1 MRSRP
6 FVIAL
11 SALLLLAAG
20 PSRADVREPLP
31 GCEDFEEE
39 LGENPL
45 LHECLRL
52 DQIQVIG
59 SHNSYHRQP
68 VEPYRT
74 ALFDLLDDFDELGGI
89 AWDYEHLP
97 LDRQFGEQGVRQI
110 ELDVFADPV
119 GGLYAQRLGP
129 ELIGYPVPPV
139 PILDEPGM
147 KVLHVQDL
155 DFETTCYTLQA
166 CLETIVAWSDANP
179 THLPIFVLVELKDD
193 PVPQFENLFVVPIP
207 FEAEQ
212 MDALDDEILAVVPR
226 DKLVVPDDVRGVRET
241 LEEAIRLDG
250 WPQIGR
256 LRGKLIF
263 AMDNGGAKRAIY
275 TDGRPSA
282 EGRVLFPNAVEGAD
296 DAAFV
301 KLNDPLGDFD
311 RIQAAVAAGY
321 LVRTRADSDTVEARS
336 GDTVPRDAALASG
349 AQFVS
354 TDYPAPDPRFGT
366 GYHVSFPDRTVARC
380 NPVVFVEGCSA
391 PALDGFVP
399 VPEPGST
406 AAGVA
411 AAAALLPA
419 ARRRRRG
426 R

>member
-6 FVIAL
+6 LAALAL
-11 SALLLLAAG
+11 SALLLAAG
-20 PSRADVREPLP
+20 PARADDVREPLP

-39 LGENPL
+39 LAENFL

-59 SHNSYHRQP
+59 THNSYHRQP
-68 VEPYRT
+68 VEPYRS
-74 ALFDLLDDFDELGGI
+74 ALFTLLGNLDPLGAI

-110 ELDVFADPV
+110 ELDVFADPE
-119 GGLYAQRLGP
+119 GGLYAHRLGP
-129 ELIGYPVPPV
+129 DIVGYPVPSPPV
-139 PILDEPGM
+139 LQEPGM

-155 DFETTCYTLQA
+155 DFESTCYTLRE

-193 PVPQFENLFVVPIP
+193 VVPYLDIFVVPVP
-207 FEAEQ
+207 FDAEQ
-212 MDALDDEILAVVPR
+212 MDALDQEILAVVPR
-226 DKLVVPDDVRGVRET
+226 EKLVLPDDVRGERET

-263 AMDNGGAKRAIY
+263 AMDNGGSKRAIY

-282 EGRVLFPNAVEGAD
+282 EGRVLFPNAVEGAP
-296 DAAFV
+296 DAAFI
-301 KLNDPLGDFD
+301 KLNDPLGDFE
-311 RIQAAVAAGY
+311 RIQEAVAAGY
-321 LVRTRADSDTVEARS
+321 LVRTRADADTVEARE
-336 GDTVPRDAALASG
+336 GDTEQRDAALESG

-354 TDYPAPDPRFGT
+354 TDYPVPDPRFGT
-366 GYHVSFPDRTVARC
+366 GYHVAFPDRTVARC
-380 NPVVFVEGCSA
+380 NPVTGVEGCFA
-391 PALDGFVP
+391 PALDGCVP
-399 VPEPGST
+399 VPEPGAT

-419 ARRRRRG
+419 ARRRRAR
-426 R
+426 